1 MLETLFNTLLT
12 HSTWLWIAACILLS
26 LMDTL
31 GMVLLSRRQH
41 RAGDGPQQPCQPTHC

>member
-31 GMVLLSRRQH
+31 GMVLLSRCHH
-41 RAGDGPQQPCQPTHC
+41 RTVNGPQQTRHPTHC